1 MDAARWILCPACGG
15 KTRTQIRSDTVFE
28 NFLLFCPK
36 CKGTFLISVRGGET
50 KYLHQPDAK
59 TQSEPESAHSAS
71 ILRADGEEERTYGE
85 AACPAAACGVGA
97 AGAGRGALGAAG
109 AVALRGPVVGR
120 RYRVRCRRGTA
131 LFGR

>member
-15 KTRTQIRSDTVFE
+15 KTRTQIRSDTVLE

-59 TQSEPESAHSAS
+59 TKS
-71 ILRADGEEERTYGE
+71 
-85 AACPAAACGVGA
+85 
-97 AGAGRGALGAAG
+97 
-109 AVALRGPVVGR
+109 
-120 RYRVRCRRGTA
+120 
-131 LFGR
+131 

>member
-15 KTRTQIRSDTVFE
+15 KTQTQIRSDTVLE

-59 TQSEPESAHSAS
+59 TQSEPDSAHSAS
-71 ILRADGEEERTYGE
+71 FLRAEGEEERT
-85 AACPAAACGVGA
+85 
-97 AGAGRGALGAAG
+97 
-109 AVALRGPVVGR
+109 
-120 RYRVRCRRGTA
+120 
-131 LFGR
+131 